1 MKAIGMIETNGL
13 LASVE
18 AADAMLKAANVT
30 LLSKERTGG
39 GLMTVLVTGDVGAV
53 KAAVDAGIAAA
64 AKVGKVLSSHV
75 IPRPH
80 DEVADML
87 RERHSPAS
95 PPAARQEDSP
105 LPPEDPQV
113 KPEQLA
119 EPEQPEQPE
128 EADSKPSD
136 STSSGLRKTEEEL
149 QAMKV
154 VELRSLLR
162 KLPHKTL
169 TPEEI
174 KYANR
179 ETLLQ
184 DIRRA
189 YEAEDR
195 Q

>member
-13 LASVE
+13 LASIE

-53 KAAVDAGIAAA
+53 KAAVHAGIAAA

-95 PPAARQEDSP
+95 PPAARQEDAPLSP
-105 LPPEDPQV
+105 E
-113 KPEQLA
+113 EQPA
-119 EPEQPEQPE
+119 EPEQPTGPEQPE
-128 EADSKPSD
+128 QTEEAESEPSD
-136 STSSGLRKTEEEL
+136 SIPSELRKTEEEL

-189 YEAEDR
+189 YEAENR